1 MSNFKDE
8 IRLHQLNTDTVVY
21 LKTMT
26 EINFL
31 KFIIY
36 RKLGRLFRLT
46 IIDSEIDEIEKSIAD
61 LLQKLT
67 DWINFLNTVE
77 NHFQSEDFFEDIDEL
92 GKDLDKNELT
102 NFEVY
107 VAYDKLKEVVNNY
120 KLQNERNTND

>member
-1 MSNFKDE
+1 MNNFKNE
-8 IRLHQLNTDTVVY
+8 IRRSQLNTDTLVY

-36 RKLGRLFRLT
+36 RKLGRLFGLT

-77 NHFQSEDFFEDIDEL
+77 NHFPSEDFFEDIEEL
-92 GKDLDKNELT
+92 GKDLDKNKISNL
-102 NFEVY
+102 NVY
-107 VAYDKLKEVVNNY
+107 SEFDKLKEVAYNF
-120 KLQNERNTND
+120 KLQISGESK